1 MSQSRKNN
9 ELPQRDFPLSRFAF
23 RDPLKNASNGRA
35 LVVEPHQDGDYVLI
49 RVPALQQRGTVQFAY
64 ILHAKP
70 ERQRMALESPRHGE
84 RRSSDIQD
92 DLPRKLPE
100 LPKNGEPIFSHA
112 ERHVRI
118 VGALQ
123 FHLDDGSVRGLA
135 DHVRAQGPD
144 FRQFDVMP
152 SLDHKTG

>member
-9 ELPQRDFPLSRFAF
+9 ELPQRDFPLSRLAL
-23 RDPLKNASNGRA
+23 RDPLKNTANGRA

-49 RVPALQQRGTVQFAY
+49 RVLALQQRGTVQFAY
-64 ILHAKP
+64 IHRAEIEL
-70 ERQRMALESPRHGE
+70 QRVAFETLRHGE

-100 LPKNGEPIFSHA
+100 LPVNGERIFSHA
-112 ERHVRI
+112 KRHVPI

-135 DHVRAQGPD
+135 DHVRPQGPD
-144 FRQFDVMP
+144 LR
-152 SLDHKTG
+152 